1 MKCKLIFLVPLLF
14 WLLMAQAW
22 ATPEKPGIGIKDNYP
37 LKDQAIQIYVSHATV
52 PLERFQVSVTYRPN
66 SMVSRTEELGNPDTN
81 GYLSWTP
88 KDAGVTI
95 LKATLPGSKDKELSF
110 SKQVSVRY
118 GHFPPMGLL
127 IFLLAS
133 LTLFGGL
140 AWTLVKSKPA

>member
-1 MKCKLIFLVPLLF
+1 MKRTLILGMLLLF
-14 WLLMAQAW
+14 CFFSLQAI

-66 SMVSRTEELGNPDTN
+66 SMVSRTEELGHPDAN
-81 GYLSWTP
+81 GYLNWTP

-95 LKATLPGSKDKELSF
+95 LKATLPGSKDKDLNF

-118 GHFPPMGLL
+118 GSFPLMGLL

>member
-1 MKCKLIFLVPLLF
+1 MNNMQRLLLF
-14 WLLMAQAW
+14 LMLCLFPALAW
-22 ATPEKPGIGIKDNYP
+22 ATPEKPGIGIENNYP
-37 LKDQAIQIYVSHATV
+37 LKGQPIQIFVSHATA
-52 PLERFQVSVTYRPN
+52 PLEQFQISVTYRPN
-66 SMVSRTEELGNPDTN
+66 SMVSRTEELGHPDAN

-95 LKATLPGSKDKELSF
+95 LKATVPGSKDKDLSF

-118 GHFPPMGLL
+118 GHFPLPGML
-127 IFLLAS
+127 IILLAS

>member
-1 MKCKLIFLVPLLF
+1 MKLRLIFGLILLF
-14 WLLMAQAW
+14 WFFPVQVG

-37 LKDQAIQIYVSHATV
+37 LKGQAIQIYVSHATM

-66 SMVSRTEELGNPDTN
+66 SMVSRTEELGNPDAN
-81 GYLSWTP
+81 GYLTWTP

-95 LKATLPGSKDKELSF
+95 LKATLPGSKDKDLSF

-118 GHFPPMGLL
+118 GSFPLMGLM